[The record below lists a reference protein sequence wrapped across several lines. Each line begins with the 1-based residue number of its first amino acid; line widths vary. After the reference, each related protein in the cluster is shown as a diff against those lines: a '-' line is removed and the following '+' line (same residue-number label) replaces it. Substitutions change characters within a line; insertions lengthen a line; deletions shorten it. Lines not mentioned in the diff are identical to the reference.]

1 MLDFKADDIQTF
13 DWTKAVRLSGMV
25 MAQSAWAN
33 SISKEDPLNMEFVC
47 RHISG
52 EKFWI
57 Y

>member
-1 MLDFKADDIQTF
+1 MLDFKTDDIQTF

-33 SISKEDPLNMEFVC
+33 SILKVDPLNMEFVC
-47 RHISG
+47 RHNSG
-52 EKFWI
+52 GKIWI